1 MDSYFSSG
9 IYLTTKKSKT
19 TKKTKSKS
27 TRKKSSKIKGK
38 KPKNEN
44 ISADDIGIV
53 VIDEDIKIDKEAE
66 LEARRAYL
74 EEAKSQ
80 ESSSD

>member
-1 MDSYFSSG
+1 MID
-9 IYLTTKKSKT
+9 KKSKT

-27 TRKKSSKIKGK
+27 TGKKSSKIKSK

-44 ISADDIGIV
+44 SAAEDIGIV
-53 VIDEDIKIDKEAE
+53 IIDEDIKIDKDAE

-80 ESSSD
+80 EASSD

>member
-1 MDSYFSSG
+1 MDSYFSCG
-9 IYLTTKKSKT
+9 IYLISKKSKT

-27 TRKKSSKIKGK
+27 TGKKSSKIKSK

-44 ISADDIGIV
+44 SAAEDTGIV
-53 VIDEDIKIDKEAE
+53 IIDEDIKINKDAE

-80 ESSSD
+80 ETSSD